1 MKKSL
6 VVTILLAIQL
16 VSMAAA
22 GWAASEAPIRETFT
36 FTNSLAPWIGVA
48 SNKGCEAADILSL
61 GEGYEMKPS
70 DPNRYAL
77 LTRTCGGIVWM
88 VARIQM
94 EGTEFNVSF
103 DARNIDGC
111 EGCIPIV
118 YVGKSAPYSVI
129 QFGTDFQSLSSSWET
144 HKMAVNVS
152 GPDKPGPGGVYVAIG
167 FANLDMERPDLT
179 QVVGIDNITVTAAEG
194 CEACTR

>member
-22 GWAASEAPIRETFT
+22 GWAAAEAPIRETYT
-36 FTNSLAPWIGVA
+36 FTNSLAPWTGVA

-88 VARIQM
+88 IARIQM

-111 EGCIPIV
+111 EGCIPLV

-144 HKMAVNVS
+144 HKMAVKVS

>member
-16 VSMAAA
+16 VSTAAA
-22 GWAASEAPIRETFT
+22 SWAAEAPNIETYTFT
-36 FTNSLAPWIGVA
+36 KALAPWTGAA
-48 SNKGCEAADILSL
+48 SDKGCEATDILQL
-61 GEGYEMKPS
+61 GEEYEMKPG

-88 VARIQM
+88 VAKLQM
-94 EGTEFNVSF
+94 EGSEFNVSF

-111 EGCIPIV
+111 EGCIPLV

-129 QFGTDFQSLSSSWET
+129 QFGTNFQSLGSSWET
-144 HKMAVNVS
+144 HKMSAKVG
-152 GPDKPGPGGVYVAIG
+152 GPDKPGPSEVYVAIG

-179 QVVGIDNITVTAAEG
+179 QGVGIDNITVTAAEG